1 MGWLPALVEKISS
14 LYGVTILLIVMIVGY
29 ILLRTGRLQIKTKS
43 VRLGK
48 TNIDEND
55 LSKFLNLQKIKSFK
69 NLMKT
74 ITRILVEV
82 N

>member
-43 VRLGK
+43 VQLGK